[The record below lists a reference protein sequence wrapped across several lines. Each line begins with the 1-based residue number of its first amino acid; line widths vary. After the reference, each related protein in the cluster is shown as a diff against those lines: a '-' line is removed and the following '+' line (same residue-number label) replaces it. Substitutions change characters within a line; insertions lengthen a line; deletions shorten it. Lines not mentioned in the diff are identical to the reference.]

1 MNYLQ
6 DSVDVLSKWVQENT
20 KTNEPA
26 PRFPLDTALI
36 MVNDG
41 IRREGLEN
49 LVLLNYHPTAAFRGA
64 NKWLDIERV
73 ARGLI
78 FEKETG
84 ELVARPFIKFHNYSE
99 DPNDYNIKSTDIE
112 SLAYK
117 EDGSL
122 GICFFYNNQWWVSTH
137 GSLTSDQ
144 GVYATNLL
152 RNKNTSLLDTHVTVM
167 AEIVYPEN
175 RIVTNYG
182 DVSDLI
188 YLNAFSL
195 DANKSVTSEYVDY
208 IKQNVFTY
216 NSVYQTQTTFDITNE
231 NVIQDIL
238 DFCETQPD
246 FNFEG
251 FVLTLKSGRMI
262 KFKTKAYLDVHR
274 CRFDVSLKRVKELM
288 IDSPDVLVDWK
299 ATLPNEFFD
308 DVERYIQMITIYAN
322 EGINIVQDAMLNWY
336 KEYNINNSM
345 PIKDISRTLYPC
357 IATLPLHL
365 QSTAW
370 SYVKGK
376 EYVDLYK
383 QVMGTYAV

>member
-20 KTNEPA
+20 KTNQPA
-26 PRFPLDTALI
+26 PRFPLETALI

-84 ELVARPFIKFHNYSE
+84 KLVARPFIKFHNYSE
-99 DPNDYNIKSTDIE
+99 LPEDFNIKANDIDYI
-112 SLAYK
+112 SYK

-122 GICFFYNNQWWVSTH
+122 GICFYYNGLWWASTH
-137 GSLTSDQ
+137 GSLASDQ
-144 GVYATNLL
+144 GVYATNML
-152 RNKNTSLLDTHVTVM
+152 RNKNVDVLDTNVTVM
-167 AEIVYPEN
+167 TEIVYPEN

-182 DVSDLI
+182 VVSDLI
-188 YLNAFSL
+188 YLDAFSL
-195 DANKSVTSEYVDY
+195 DVNKPVTTEYINH
-208 IKQNVFTY
+208 IKANVFTFK
-216 NSVYQTQTTFDITNE
+216 SEYQSRTNFDISDE
-231 NVIQDIL
+231 NIIQNIL

-251 FVLTLKSGRMI
+251 FVLTLKNGRKV

-288 IDSPDVLVDWK
+288 INSPDTLVEWK
-299 ATLPNEFFD
+299 STLPNEFFD
-308 DVERYIQMITIYAN
+308 DVESYVQMLTTYAN
-322 EGINIVQDAMLNWY
+322 ENINIVQDAMLKWY
-336 KEYNINNSM
+336 KEYNIHNGMSV
-345 PIKDISRTLYPC
+345 KDISKTLYPS

-383 QVMGTYAV
+383 QVLGTYAV